1 MIKNNCLGLVFAN
14 MHDVDLNELTENRTT
29 GSIPFCGRYR
39 LIDFSLSNMVNSG
52 ISTVGIITKHNF
64 ASLMDHLG
72 SGRNWDLARKRGGLV
87 ILPPYGRPGTG
98 VYDGRLEALCNAK
111 GWLEKRK
118 EDYIIISDSN
128 VIANINFSDVVDY
141 HEKNGADVTMI
152 YKETETDDIGGEY
165 HIIETENGHVT
176 DIVREKGKKGK
187 NKLSLDIIVMRR
199 EDVIDLCTE
208 AQKYALTSFSGD
220 YIRKNIGK
228 INVIGYEFQG
238 FSQVVNSM
246 KNYYD
251 CNMELLSSE
260 NSEKLFLADR
270 PVYTKVRDDFP
281 ASYGLEAK
289 ASNSMIADGCIIEG
303 TVENSVLFRGVTVA
317 KGAVV
322 RDSIL
327 MQGTSVGENSSLD
340 CVVTDKNVKITADST
355 LSGSK
360 NYPVYFSK
368 GKTV

>member
-14 MHDVDLNELTENRTT
+14 MHDIDLNELTENRTT
-29 GSIPFCGRYR
+29 GSIPFGARYR
-39 LIDFSLSNMVNSG
+39 LIDFALSNMVNSG

-111 GWLEKRK
+111 GWLQKRS
-118 EDYIIISDSN
+118 EEYIVISDSN
-128 VIANINFSDVVDY
+128 VVANINFSEVVDY
-141 HEKNGADVTMI
+141 HEKMGADVTMI
-152 YKETETDDIGGEY
+152 YKKTETDGIGGEF
-165 HIIETENGHVT
+165 HVIETENGSVT
-176 DIVREKGKKGK
+176 DIVREKGKKGVI
-187 NKLSLDIIVMRR
+187 KLSLDIIVMKR
-199 EDVIDLCTE
+199 EDVIELCTE
-208 AQKYALTSFSGD
+208 AQKYSLTSFSGD
-220 YIRKNIGK
+220 FIRKNVGK
-228 INVIGYEFQG
+228 KKIIGYEFNG
-238 FSQVVNSM
+238 FSETVNSM
-246 KNYYD
+246 KSYYD
-251 CNMELLSSE
+251 ANMALLTCE
-260 NSEKLFLADR
+260 NREGLFLSEK

-289 ASNSMIADGCIIEG
+289 AENSLIADGCIIEG

-322 RDSIL
+322 RKSIL
-327 MQGTSVGENSSLD
+327 MQGTYVGENSRLD
-340 CVVTDKNVKITADST
+340 CVVTDKNVKITEEST